1 MHICKSDQ
9 RGPDCEIFI
18 EVSPGRFIHRGTCR
32 RHKLRYTSSPKHTQS
47 LLSKNPGAPVGPL
60 LPATTG
66 LRPVDG
72 AQPRPRQ
79 TSLVCG
85 PWDPQFNISSSWTGH
100 QAAWPASA
108 EPDSWERR
116 EGWAR
121 LLSQQWVSA
130 PHAGGLQGRG

>member
-9 RGPDCEIFI
+9 RGPYCEIFI
-18 EVSPGRFIHRGTCR
+18 EASPGRFIHRGTCR
-32 RHKLRYTSSPKHTQS
+32 RHKLRYTSSPKYTQS
-47 LLSKNPGAPVGPL
+47 LLSKNPGAPVGPR

-72 AQPRPRQ
+72 AQTRPSQ
-79 TSLVCG
+79 TSLLRG
-85 PWDPQFNISSSWTGH
+85 PSGPQFNISSSCTGH

-108 EPDSWERR
+108 EPDSWERW

-121 LLSQQWVSA
+121 LLSQQWVSP
-130 PHAGGLQGRG
+130 PHAGGLRGRG